1 MGGRRKSL
9 GLVPYTRN
17 EIHEKVVQMLSGEK
31 RGKVLDV
38 PAGAGA
44 LAERLQKMGF
54 DVSCCDIQPDFF
66 AARDLVVQFG
76 DMNRGLPYEAE
87 CFDYVICLDGLE
99 HTENPLNAIREFSR
113 IIKKGGRLF
122 LSIPNYLNIERR
134 VRFLITGVFSKLHTK
149 LKYRDA
155 LRGDASMLHL
165 SQIGYPVLKF
175 FLEWSG
181 FQVLQLDIDRPK
193 PKLKY
198 FLPLAWLI
206 RFYCLFWPRETR
218 ESYLLDE
225 TLSDDILMG
234 GNTLIVVAK
243 KEPMHFADP
252 PEAGGSLRAERKGGA
267 SRQPPQ
273 GEEGDRGG

>member
-9 GLVPYTRN
+9 GLVPYTRS
-17 EIHEKVVQMLSGEK
+17 EIHEKIVRMLSGEK

-38 PAGAGA
+38 PTGAGA
-44 LAERLQKMGF
+44 LADRLQKAGF

-66 AARDLVVQFG
+66 AASDLTVQFG
-76 DMNRGLPYEAE
+76 DMNKDLPYEAE
-87 CFDYVICLDGLE
+87 CFDYVVCLDGLE
-99 HTENPLNAIREFSR
+99 HTENPSNAIREFSR
-113 IIKKGGRLF
+113 IIKWGGKLF

-149 LKYRDA
+149 LRYRDA

-175 FLEWSG
+175 LLEWNG
-181 FQVLQLDIDRPK
+181 FRVLKLDIDRPK

-198 FLPLAWLI
+198 FLPLVWLI
-206 RFYCLFWPRETR
+206 RFYCLFWPREAR
-218 ESYLLDE
+218 ETYLLDE
-225 TLSDDILMG
+225 TLSGDIMMG

-243 KEPMHFADP
+243 KEPIHFTDSP
-252 PEAGGSLRAERKGGA
+252 GAGGSLRGEEKGGA
-267 SRQPPQ
+267 SQLRPQ
-273 GEEGDRGG
+273 EEGGG

>member
-9 GLVPYTRN
+9 GLVPYTRS
-17 EIHEKVVQMLSGEK
+17 EIHEKIVRMLSGEK

-38 PAGAGA
+38 PTGAGA
-44 LAERLQKMGF
+44 LADRLQKAGF

-66 AARDLVVQFG
+66 AASDLTVQFG
-76 DMNRGLPYEAE
+76 DMNKDLPYEAE
-87 CFDYVICLDGLE
+87 CFDYVVCLDGLE
-99 HTENPLNAIREFSR
+99 HTENPSNAIREFSR
-113 IIKKGGRLF
+113 IIKSGGELF

-149 LKYRDA
+149 LRYRDA

-175 FLEWSG
+175 LLEWNG
-181 FQVLQLDIDRPK
+181 FRVLKLDIDRPK

-198 FLPLAWLI
+198 FLPLVWLI
-206 RFYCLFWPRETR
+206 RFYCLFWPREAR
-218 ESYLLDE
+218 ETYLLDE
-225 TLSDDILMG
+225 TLSGDIMMG

-243 KEPMHFADP
+243 KEPIHFTDSP
-252 PEAGGSLRAERKGGA
+252 GAGGSLRGEEKGGA
-267 SRQPPQ
+267 SQLRPQ
-273 GEEGDRGG
+273 EEGGG